1 MDEEKMLNDD
11 ALDLLDEAMFTSS
24 LITDKERKNG
34 RVNDWDSVFPTSRE
48 ETERMEQLLDKA
60 EDVVEDPT
68 EQAYAERLSDLRD
81 VVDWSKKRHR
91 SWTWKLI
98 AGALVGAGIF
108 YYFENDQKDDIERA
122 KADLAA
128 VQAWDSTEV
137 ALNVGDVSAEYKD
150 AHYNDR
156 LTSPKN
162 FKMYELSQIKSYKE
176 YQEKEAVRVQ
186 AMADTT
192 KAEELKEKRL
202 QSVVEHKERAV
213 KYQAEYD
220 SVAQFNTAQI
230 KAYAL
235 EREGK
240 WVDSQKNYGRR
251 LHNFMIYLFILIPL
265 YIITGYPR
273 GYTLTKS
280 RKRTGCLTAFRK
292 IGFGLAT
299 FFFGTGLAM
308 SFLPDD
314 VVKYHYSDGH
324 TETRT
329 EGNAG
334 NFLILFMKFGLMIVG
349 AFLFAFVASFIM
361 TIETALG
368 LFRNFDWTAIFRKIG
383 LKGAPQVSSGSKVEK

>member
-1 MDEEKMLNDD
+1 MLNDE

-34 RVNDWDSVFPTSRE
+34 RVNDWDSVFPVSRQ

-60 EDVVEDPT
+60 EEVVEDPT
-68 EQAYAERLSDLRD
+68 EQAYAERLSDLRE

-91 SWTWKLI
+91 SWTWKVI

-122 KADLAA
+122 KADVAA
-128 VQAWDSTEV
+128 VSAWDSTEV
-137 ALNVGDVSAEYKD
+137 ALNVGDMSADYKD
-150 AHYNDR
+150 SHYNDR

-162 FKMYELSQIKSYKE
+162 FKMYELSSIKSHKE
-176 YQEKEAVRVQ
+176 YQEKEAVRIQ
-186 AMADTT
+186 AMADTAST
-192 KAEELKEKRL
+192 EELKTKRL
-202 QSVVEHKERAV
+202 ESVTKHKERAV
-213 KYQAEYD
+213 EYQAEYD
-220 SVAQFNTAQI
+220 SVAKMNTAEI

-235 EREGK
+235 GKEGRYL
-240 WVDSQKNYGRR
+240 DSQKNFGRR

-273 GYTLTKS
+273 GYTLTAS
-280 RKRTGCLTAFRK
+280 RRRTGCLTAFRK
-292 IGFGLAT
+292 VGFALAS
-299 FFFGTGLAM
+299 FFFGAGLAM

-334 NFLILFMKFGLMIVG
+334 NFLILFMKFGLMIIG

-361 TIETALG
+361 TIETVLG
-368 LFRNFDWTAIFRKIG
+368 LFRNFDWTDIFRKIG
-383 LKGAPQVSSGSKVEK
+383 LKGAPQISSGSKVEK

>member
-150 AHYNDR
+150 GHYNDR

-192 KAEELKEKRL
+192 KAEDLKEKRL

-235 EREGK
+235 ERESK